1 MQITPYLKL
10 LQKHKPRR
18 KLKILIA
25 NDDPY
30 QILILS
36 TLLKAH
42 TDVELVDTAIN
53 GQEALD
59 FVINMKGDF
68 DNFRYYDMIFLD
80 LGMPIMDG
88 YDACKSIKQLY

>member
-1 MQITPYLKL
+1 
-10 LQKHKPRR
+10 
-18 KLKILIA
+18 
-25 NDDPY
+25 
-30 QILILS
+30 LS

-88 YDACKSIKQLY
+88 YDACKSIK